1 MIGCMMLDRAAL
13 PKTMIAG
20 VTRVSAEVFNGNGGH
35 VMITLLYSGH
45 GTNDNMMFVRAN
57 VIL

>member
-1 MIGCMMLDRAAL
+1 MLDRAAL